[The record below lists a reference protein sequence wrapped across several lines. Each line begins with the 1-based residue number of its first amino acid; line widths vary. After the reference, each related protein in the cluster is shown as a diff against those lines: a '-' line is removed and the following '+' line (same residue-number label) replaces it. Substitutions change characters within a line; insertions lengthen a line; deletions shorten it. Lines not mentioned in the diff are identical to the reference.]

1 MKLKYD
7 TLKFILI
14 ILMRAIK
21 ILGHSNKKQSDSS
34 DSNATFSDI
43 TSDED
48 NSQVSEFTYGKRKKH
63 RTDSRRSKE
72 RKSGKLWISCHKEKI
87 WMNIGVKISKKWII
101 MHILDCF
108 FNITKSI
115 KCIWITN
122 CILNPCNYSRLTYY
136 FCWTNHRSI
145 V

>member
-72 RKSGKLWISCHKEKI
+72 RKSGKL
-87 WMNIGVKISKKWII
+87 
-101 MHILDCF
+101 
-108 FNITKSI
+108 
-115 KCIWITN
+115 
-122 CILNPCNYSRLTYY
+122 
-136 FCWTNHRSI
+136 
-145 V
+145 